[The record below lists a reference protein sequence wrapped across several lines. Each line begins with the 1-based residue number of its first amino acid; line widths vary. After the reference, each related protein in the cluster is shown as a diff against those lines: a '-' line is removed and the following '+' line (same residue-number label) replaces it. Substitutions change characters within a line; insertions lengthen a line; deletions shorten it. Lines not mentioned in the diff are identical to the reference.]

1 MNRQQE
7 YWDLVREL
15 DHTPEALDGTAQ
27 RAKARAKRRRA
38 GKRWGISLGSAAG
51 VCAAFVIAVNTLP
64 TFALACGKIPVLR
77 ELAAAVAFSPSLSAA
92 VEHDYVQY
100 VGQSQTAGGLTLTLE
115 YVIADAQQMVVFYR
129 VDGGE
134 SSDYSA
140 TCTLKDETGTPL
152 TGYSVGSTSTAEAL
166 KRFEVHLKELAE
178 LPTQLT
184 LEVELCGFDSEGN
197 RNPVEHVFPFT
208 IALDPTKTAPAVE
221 IPVGEWVE
229 LDGQRLL
236 VDRLELTPTKTTLY
250 LEDDP
255 DNTAWL
261 EHLDFHFTGGDGTV
275 YETAD
280 ASLTAS
286 GRPEGEGFYTYY
298 FQSLYFVEDRSHLTL
313 HLDGA
318 IWLDKAA
325 EPVTVDLTGG
335 VHTGALPES
344 VTGLWV
350 RRADIVELGEQ
361 WVVTVIAAAN
371 RSPFELEYRDPE
383 GGVHNTNGYSMM
395 DDRDG
400 SDRYEFEYFLTD
412 YPWETAV
419 FTLNYTSVSELSQP
433 ISVPLG

>member
-15 DHTPEALDGTAQ
+15 DRTPKALDGTAL
-27 RAKARAKRRRA
+27 RAKARARRRRA
-38 GKRWGISLGSAAG
+38 GTRWGISLGSAAG

-100 VGQSQTAGGLTLTLE
+100 VGQSQTAGGVTLTLE
-115 YVIADAQQMVVFYR
+115 YVIADAQQLVVFYR

-134 SSDYSA
+134 ASDYSA
-140 TCTLKDETGTPL
+140 TCTLKDETGAPL
-152 TGYSVGSTSTAEAL
+152 TGYSVGSTSSAEEL
-166 KRFEVHLKELAE
+166 KRFEVHLKELNQ
-178 LPTQLT
+178 LPSLLT
-184 LEVELCGFDSEGN
+184 LEVELWGGGQEGST
-197 RNPVEHVFPFT
+197 RFSDQVYAFQIT
-208 IALDPTKTAPAVE
+208 LDPTKTAPAVE
-221 IPVGEWVE
+221 VPVERWVE

-261 EHLDFHFTGGDGTV
+261 EHLDFHFTGGDGTA

-280 ASLTAS
+280 SSLTAS
-286 GRPEGEGFYTYY
+286 GRPEEGGFYTYY
-298 FQSLYFVEDRSHLTL
+298 FQSLYFVEDVSDLTL

-318 IWLDKAA
+318 VWLDKDA
-325 EPVTVDLTGG
+325 EPVTVSLTDGA
-335 VHTGALPES
+335 HTGALPES
-344 VTGLWV
+344 VTGLSA
-350 RRADIVELGEQ
+350 RRVNIGSLGEQ
-361 WVVTVIAAAN
+361 WVLTVRCTAN
-371 RSPFELEYRDPE
+371 QLPFGLEYRDPE
-383 GGVHNTNGYSMM
+383 GGTHNTNGYSMI
-395 DDRDG
+395 DDLEG
-400 SDRYEFEYFLTD
+400 PGRYQFEYTLTD
-412 YPWETAV
+412 YPWETAT
-419 FTLNYTSVSELSQP
+419 FTLNYTSASTLSQP